1 MHKKHTLPLSTAVAL
16 ALFLSA
22 NNSARADLIPW
33 GYNWQ
38 PSTTHL
44 NSNAG
49 GSAYLKLTNEHL
61 QSASGSSNTVVT
73 NIKSVSTAPY
83 STPGVFNQAPI
94 SFKLTLTDFNSSK
107 SDTLTF
113 SGAFTGAVTG
123 DSSNL
128 KLSFTSPTTQIVTLG
143 GDKYTVTV
151 GTFSPPGPPGDS
163 NYGGVNAFVTV
174 TQSSS
179 GGGGISSVPE
189 PATLTLAGLAVP
201 CLGLLCSGRKRRAK
215 KRCAA

>member
-1 MHKKHTLPLSTAVAL
+1 MHKKHSSPLSAAVAF
-16 ALFLSA
+16 ALFLLA

-44 NSNAG
+44 NANAG
-49 GSAYLKLTNEHL
+49 GSAYLKLTNEHPY
-61 QSASGSSNTVVT
+61 SATGSSNTVIT
-73 NIKSVSTAPY
+73 NIQSVSTAPY
-83 STPGVFNQAPI
+83 DAPGVFSRAPI
-94 SFKLTLTDFNSSK
+94 SFTLTLTDFNSSK
-107 SDTLTF
+107 SDNLTF
-113 SGAFTGAVTG
+113 SGAVTGAVTG
-123 DSSNL
+123 DSSNVQ
-128 KLSFTSPTTQIVTLG
+128 LSFTSPTTQIVTLG

-151 GTFSPPGPPGDS
+151 GTYTPPGPPGES
-163 NYGGVNAFVTV
+163 NYGGLNAFVTV

-201 CLGLLCSGRKRRAK
+201 CLGLVCSGRKRRAK
-215 KRCAA
+215 RCAA